1 MFKTLPTFFGPL
13 VSIETD
19 IKIGQQILQ
28 QGHWEFQDVLQILWF
43 YEKYFSKRQGHMLDI
58 GCNIGSW
65 TLPLAQRYPE
75 NKIIAFDCQAEI
87 VSCVEQ
93 TIKLNRLNNA
103 QTQHCAVSDLCTR
116 TCYNKIDYKC
126 EANFGAYEFE
136 RPYANS
142 DFNGMTTPDIDT
154 ISVLTVDSLNLDQV
168 VFMKLD
174 IEGMEYKALKG
185 AINTITACQPFVT
198 FEHHK
203 TDRVG
208 VENLLENLGYRILSE
223 TIGQMSM
230 AVPDSN

>member
-28 QGHWEFQDVLQILWF
+28 HGHYEFQDVLQILWF

-75 NKIIAFDCQAEI
+75 NKIIAFDCQAKI

-93 TIKLNRLNNA
+93 TVKLNRLNNVK
-103 QTQHCAVSDLCTR
+103 TQHCAVSDLYTR
-116 TCYNKIDYKC
+116 TSYNKIDY
-126 EANFGAYEFE
+126 EWGANFGAYEFE
-136 RPYANS
+136 PPYANS
-142 DFNGMTTPDIDT
+142 DFNGKITPDIDS

-185 AINTITACQPFVT
+185 AANTITACHPFIT

-203 TDRVG
+203 TDRAGVG
-208 VENLLENLGYRILSE
+208 HLLKSLGYRILSE
-223 TIGQMSM
+223 TVGQMSM